1 MAEKAWGGN
10 SGLTYPLAMIRGLRL
25 FSKYRASTMIGPRAY
40 AENLALMAVALQ
52 NPALDRGSIIECGT
66 WRGGMSAGMIGI
78 AGANRKYDFFDSFEG
93 LPPAGELDGQK
104 AKDYQRDTA
113 SLTYYDNCTASLAEF
128 EKTIARTGVSSTN
141 VGIHKGFFQDTL
153 PHFNCPPIAV
163 LRLDADWY
171 ESTMICLEK
180 FWDHILPGGLL
191 LIDDYHVW
199 EGCTRAVHA
208 FLAKR
213 DATESVKQGPIGR
226 VAFIVKA
233 QAFAKDR

>member
-1 MAEKAWGGN
+1 
-10 SGLTYPLAMIRGLRL
+10 
-25 FSKYRASTMIGPRAY
+25 
-40 AENLALMAVALQ
+40 
-52 NPALDRGSIIECGT
+52 
-66 WRGGMSAGMIGI
+66 MSAGMIGI
-78 AGANRKYDFFDSFEG
+78 AGTNRKYDFFDSFEG
-93 LPPAGELDGQK
+93 LPPAGEHDGQK

-113 SLTYYDNCTASLAEF
+113 SPTYYDNCTASLAEF
-128 EKTIARTGVSSTN
+128 EKTIARTGIPSTN
-141 VGIHKGFFQDTL
+141 IGIHQGFFEETL
-153 PHFNCPPIAV
+153 PTFNCPSIAV

-180 FWDHILPGGLL
+180 FWDYILPGGLL

-226 VAFIVKA
+226 VAFVVKNPS
-233 QAFAKDR
+233 

>member
-40 AENLALMAVALQ
+40 AENLALIAVALQ

-93 LPPAGELDGQK
+93 LPPAGEHDGQK
-104 AKDYQRDTA
+104 RRTTSAIPRRQPIT
-113 SLTYYDNCTASLAEF
+113 
-128 EKTIARTGVSSTN
+128 TIAQPRSRNLKKPSHGQAYRPRTSAY
-141 VGIHKGFFQDTL
+141 IKGFFEETL
-153 PHFNCPPIAV
+153 PTFNCPPIAV

-226 VAFIVKA
+226 VAFIVKNPS
-233 QAFAKDR
+233 